1 MKIEEFERLK
11 AGARLLDEIQSYKM
25 MVEDIEKA
33 LKDGAQVGKGILY
46 TEGEDKLR
54 MPLTEEV
61 TRKALD
67 MALADHKSTI
77 ARLEKEFAEL

>member
-25 MVEDIEKA
+25 MVEDIEKD
-33 LKDGAQVGKGILY
+33 LKDGAQIGKGILY
-46 TEGEDKLR
+46 TEGDGKLR
-54 MPLTEEV
+54 IPLTEEV

-67 MALADHKSTI
+67 MALAYHKSTI
-77 ARLEKEFAEL
+77 ARLEKEFEEL